1 MSGSWWQGWGQGWG
15 WGSAWSQSADEEAA
29 EAQAHGRGSAS
40 AGGRWPVPPSEGDA
54 GSPST
59 EPVRLRE
66 RRERTPPP
74 RRDGLPR
81 LPRAENI
88 RDPGQLRIRTLERD
102 EPCLVNAGM
111 VRSTVMS
118 ACASVVLAGSP
129 ACCDL
134 QHS

>member
-15 WGSAWSQSADEEAA
+15 WGHWGSAWSQSADEAA
-29 EAQAHGRGSAS
+29 EAQPHGSGSAS

-54 GSPST
+54 GSPS
-59 EPVRLRE
+59 
-66 RRERTPPP
+66 PP
-74 RRDGLPR
+74 RRDGQPR
-81 LPRAENI
+81 LPRPEDL
-88 RDPGQLRIRTLERD
+88 REPGHLRIRALEQD
-102 EPCLVNAGM
+102 EPSVVNAGL